1 MLEIVVTPRKSW
13 LPGGSGGKSIP
24 LTAVTAAHSPELWTG
39 GHTSSVAYSYFG
51 FYDKYSWK
59 EELNPTGFTL
69 RREKTM
75 KYIPLFGNETISA
88 SVKKASLCLN
98 LKEET

>member
-1 MLEIVVTPRKSW
+1 MLEIVATPRKSW
-13 LPGGSGGKSIP
+13 LPGGSEGKSIP
-24 LTAVTAAHSPELWTG
+24 LTAVTAAHSPELWMG
-39 GHTSSVAYSYFG
+39 GHTSVAYSCFG
-51 FYDKYSWK
+51 FHDKYSWK
-59 EELNPTGFTL
+59 GVLNPTGFSL